1 MKRIFLVM
9 LMGVLLLSC
18 NSKKSSNEGLA
29 LLWMATHNYRVF
41 TTLSLDSVGS
51 VSSSNQSYSVSS
63 SSSMMSMSAL
73 SPRLS
78 SSVVSGEVL
87 YITGKKD
94 GIKVMLEVRNIDD
107 NDVVRTVL
115 FNKGS
120 EIVNTPPSS
129 TPTAFE
135 IGGVKYILFY
145 IPFVNAPDFNTFYLY
160 EYESETEQ
168 TVQFKVS
175 NAWDFSVITAF
186 VQSRQIPHVVNLPTA
201 LIVSIDYNVTRNTL
215 YFSLYENVKTSNNG
229 IADGDTKGS
238 YMPEIYGYGYAQKTF
253 FQSTFNGTTFNT
265 PSVVNGHINIYDASH
280 FTDGLSHTVSDF
292 PYVLYGLHQ
301 MIRMYTTKDGT
312 KAYFTMTFTPYK
324 NGNYCGPSMNQACG
338 PEVNSSDPYF
348 WPEPNYYST
357 ADVTKTGSVVFSA
370 DIASD
375 GTMNNIQQLPSN
387 VNGGGMNMVTD
398 ISDDGSRIYIAKM
411 DLVDENGTLIME
423 PNNLITY
430 MCIRDVYDIPEWNG
444 RIEIYQKNGS
454 NWDNVGTIRQQ

>member
-1 MKRIFLVM
+1 M

-145 IPFVNAPDFNTFYLY
+145 IPFVNAPIF
-160 EYESETEQ
+160 
-168 TVQFKVS
+168 
-175 NAWDFSVITAF
+175 
-186 VQSRQIPHVVNLPTA
+186 
-201 LIVSIDYNVTRNTL
+201 
-215 YFSLYENVKTSNNG
+215 
-229 IADGDTKGS
+229 
-238 YMPEIYGYGYAQKTF
+238 
-253 FQSTFNGTTFNT
+253 
-265 PSVVNGHINIYDASH
+265 
-280 FTDGLSHTVSDF
+280 
-292 PYVLYGLHQ
+292 
-301 MIRMYTTKDGT
+301 
-312 KAYFTMTFTPYK
+312 
-324 NGNYCGPSMNQACG
+324 
-338 PEVNSSDPYF
+338 
-348 WPEPNYYST
+348 
-357 ADVTKTGSVVFSA
+357 
-370 DIASD
+370 
-375 GTMNNIQQLPSN
+375 
-387 VNGGGMNMVTD
+387 
-398 ISDDGSRIYIAKM
+398 
-411 DLVDENGTLIME
+411 
-423 PNNLITY
+423 
-430 MCIRDVYDIPEWNG
+430 
-444 RIEIYQKNGS
+444 
-454 NWDNVGTIRQQ
+454 